1 MTRLRALS
9 GETFVSL
16 KHSRNFRLFFFGQ
29 GISQVGAWLTMI
41 AQALLVLKITDS
53 GIAVG
58 IITAC
63 QFLPVLLFGAWGG
76 LVADRSDKRRLMMI
90 VQTIAMLQ
98 SFALAALAF
107 SGSPPVLALYAVAL
121 VGGFTIAF
129 DNPARR
135 SLVVEM
141 VATEDVPNAVS
152 LNSALMTGARVVG
165 PAVAGL
171 LITTVGFG
179 WCFLLDGLSYIAVL
193 VALGK
198 MRSSE
203 IRRAP
208 RAESGKGQ
216 VRAGLRYVRTVP
228 ELWIPL
234 AMLTIIGTLAFNFQ
248 VVMPLLVTRTFDA
261 TDGAFTLLFSVVS
274 VGSLVGALS
283 AARRTNLGMRFLLL
297 SSVGYGITMLMLAV
311 APALWMAFPIGIG
324 IGWASVGCITGSNAI
339 VQLRADPVMRG
350 RVLALQAIVFL
361 GSTPIG
367 GPLLGW
373 VCEQWGPRAGVA
385 VGGFACL
392 IAAAFGLWA
401 ARRHHMQISAPLV
414 DEAPPQTL
422 QVA

>member
-1 MTRLRALS
+1 
-9 GETFVSL
+9 
-16 KHSRNFRLFFFGQ
+16 
-29 GISQVGAWLTMI
+29 
-41 AQALLVLKITDS
+41 VLI
-53 GIAVG
+53 
-58 IITAC
+58 
-63 QFLPVLLFGAWGG
+63 FGAWGG
-76 LVADRSDKRRLMMI
+76 LVADRSDKRRLMII

-107 SGSPPVLALYAVAL
+107 SGSPPVIALYAVAL

-141 VATEDVPNAVS
+141 VSAEHVPNAVS
-152 LNSALMTGARVVG
+152 LNSAVMTGARVIG
-165 PAVAGL
+165 PAFAGL

-179 WCFLLDGLSYIAVL
+179 WCFLLDGFSYIAVL
-193 VALGK
+193 IALGM

-234 AMLTIIGTLAFNFQ
+234 VMLTLIGTLAFNFQ
-248 VVMPLLVTRTFDA
+248 VVMPLLVTRTFDSG
-261 TDGAFTLLFSVVS
+261 DGVFTLLFSVVS
-274 VGSLVGALS
+274 LGSLLGALA
-283 AARRTNLGMRFLLL
+283 AARRTNLGMRFLIL
-297 SSVGYGITMLMLAV
+297 SSLAYGITMLMLAA
-311 APALWMAFPIGIG
+311 APSLWMAFPIGFG

-367 GPLLGW
+367 GPTIGW
-373 VCEQWGPRAGVA
+373 ICEQWGPRAGVA

-392 IAAAFGLWA
+392 ISAVFGLWA
-401 ARRHHMQISAPLV
+401 ARRHHMEIGAPLV
-414 DEAPPQTL
+414 EEAPEL